1 MKKKLISILIP
12 FYNEEKTLEKLF
24 TELKDVEKELLD
36 EYNFEIL
43 LLDNHSND
51 TSVTIAKDLSV
62 KFQNVKLIRHSRNF
76 GYQANILSGYN
87 KCNGDAAVQLDADG
101 QDDPK
106 LIKKFIKN
114 WEMGY
119 QVVYGVRKKRKE
131 SFINSILRKIFY
143 RLLYNI
149 ADLNIPIDAG
159 DFRLIDRKVIN
170 ILNNF
175 KEKNIYL
182 RGLISY
188 IGFNQLGVDYERRE
202 RKKGVS
208 KFNFV
213 QNLKLAFIAIT
224 SFSKKPLNVIFYIG
238 LVVFFISLLLSIF
251 YLVLFIS
258 GNIEVRGFTTLIII
272 FLLFFGITFLFLG
285 IISLYLG
292 QIQDEV
298 KRRPLYIIESDNED
312 EKDKR

>member
-1 MKKKLISILIP
+1 M
-12 FYNEEKTLEKLF
+12 
-24 TELKDVEKELLD
+24 
-36 EYNFEIL
+36 
-43 LLDNHSND
+43 DNHSND

-106 LIKKFIKN
+106 LIKEFIKN

-131 SFINSILRKIFY
+131 SFINSFLRKIFY

-149 ADLNIPIDAG
+149 ADINIPIDAG
-159 DFRLIDRKVIN
+159 DFRLVDRKVIN

-224 SFSKKPLNVIFYIG
+224 SFSKKPLIVIFYIG
-238 LVVFFISLLLSIF
+238 LVFFFISLLLSIF

-258 GNIEVRGFTTLIII
+258 SNIEVRGFTTLIII
-272 FLLFFGITFLFLG
+272 SLLFFGITFLFLG

-298 KRRPLYIIESDNED
+298 KRRPLYIIESDNDD